1 MDQLNNVLIENA
13 YNNLTHSVA
22 SQDMLP
28 LQRISELREIRSKYG
43 SRQQLMATFAVDQ
56 QAAHTATHRLHRCFM
71 GTAPTLV
78 DVDQAFGEGTGE
90 EWLTYQLAELSE
102 FCGVQTK
109 MLPGQL
115 MRLASIIRN
124 GYYDLKLTELEVFF
138 SWFKL
143 GRYGRFFGAVDP
155 LVITTALREFRR
167 ERDRIHEGYERE
179 EARRRREAALS
190 SPTAMTREEYDERF
204 ILRPFL
210 ARLAAQRNPPTHY
223 FRVDEDW
230 SELKGRQRAMPKL
243 WEHDERFTKVMNE
256 KDSFT
261 RIIM

>member
-13 YNNLTHSVA
+13 YNNLTRSVA

-43 SRQQLMATFAVDQ
+43 SRQQLMATFAVEQ
-56 QAAHTATHRLHRCFM
+56 QAAHTAPPHLLRCFT
-71 GTAPTLV
+71 GKAPTLV

-115 MRLASIIRN
+115 MRLASIIRS

-155 LVITTALREFRR
+155 LVITTALQEFRR

-204 ILRPFL
+204 IRRPFL

-230 SELKGRQRAMPKL
+230 SDLKGRIKGMPMLWVLSPERAREVETL
-243 WEHDERFTKVMNE
+243 
-256 KDSFT
+256 KD
-261 RIIM
+261 